1 MPNLITLSRR
11 TSGALG
17 ALAIAVIGLTAP
29 ASAASVSIGVLTC
42 KVYGGAGFIFG
53 STKDIDCKFE
63 GINGIKEGY
72 HGAINKYGLDIGF
85 TGSSF
90 MVWTVFAPSTN
101 VPSGAL
107 AGDYAGVS
115 AEATVG
121 LGVGA
126 NALLGG
132 FKDSIAL
139 QPVSGQVQEGLII
152 AVAISALCRT
162 LIFGRRGPSGWQRR
176 QPHSPIQQSAS
187 APDRA
192 RPCVGTRT

>member
-1 MPNLITLSRR
+1 MSRTQR
-11 TSGALG
+11 LANPIRASLAALALG
-17 ALAIAVIGLTAP
+17 ALASIAP
-29 ASAASVSIGVLTC
+29 AHAAGVNIGVLTC

-101 VPSGAL
+101 IPSGAL
-107 AGDYAGVS
+107 AGDYGGVS

-132 FKDSIAL
+132 FKHSIAL
-139 QPVSGQVQEGLII
+139 QPLSGQVQEGLNI
-152 AVAISALCRT
+152 AVAISALQ
-162 LIFGRRGPSGWQRR
+162 L
-176 QPHSPIQQSAS
+176 
-187 APDRA
+187 
-192 RPCVGTRT
+192 RPGG